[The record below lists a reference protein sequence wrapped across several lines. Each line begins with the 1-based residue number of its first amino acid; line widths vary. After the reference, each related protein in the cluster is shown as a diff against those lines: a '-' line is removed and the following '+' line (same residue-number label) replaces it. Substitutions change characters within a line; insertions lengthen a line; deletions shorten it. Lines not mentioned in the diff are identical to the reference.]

1 MVKLI
6 KSMGFL
12 KYWVL
17 LAGLFLPGT
26 LLGQGQPT
34 QAFTIDDFYTQIL
47 QHHPVAKQAALFS
60 DAAKQELRIAR
71 GLLDPRVNSRV
82 YRKELGGTNYFTLW
96 DNTLRV
102 PVWYG
107 TDLKAGFERNTGFNV
122 NGESFTPDAGL
133 TYLGVSVPLGQG
145 LIIDARRATIR
156 QAQLLGPLAEAEQAG
171 LINKLLLQA
180 GKDYADWLFTYH
192 KRQLLAEG
200 YDLALFRFNAVKE
213 RVRQGDLSA
222 IDSVEA
228 KMEMQN
234 RRVLLR
240 EAQVQ
245 YQNASL
251 VASNYLWT
259 ADNTPVEVTPDL
271 VPSLAG
277 MEETVP
283 TAEALQRM
291 AQTAQT
297 NHPDLLKGQIKLQQ
311 LDIERRLLTDNFK
324 PRLNIDYNLIQRGF
338 PLQGESFSQGF
349 LSNNYKFGA
358 VLGFPIFMR
367 TERGKLQL
375 NKVKI
380 ADLNYDLQQTGRE
393 INNGIQAQYNEIQA
407 LDELLTLQKEMVA
420 NSQVM
425 RDGEQRLFENGESSL
440 FLINTREMNLI
451 SQQVKLYELIA
462 KQAKTQLTLQW
473 AAGNVE
479 RPVLN
484 SMNE

>member
-1 MVKLI
+1 
-6 KSMGFL
+6 MGSPNF
-12 KYWVL
+12 WL
-17 LAGLFLPGT
+17 LLFGWFMLGALPVR
-26 LLGQGQPT
+26 GQDHQV
-34 QAFTIDDFYTQIL
+34 FTIDDFYTQIL
-47 QHHPVAKQAALFS
+47 QHHPVAKQASLFS

-96 DNTLRV
+96 DNTLRI

-122 NGESFTPDAGL
+122 NGESFTPAAGL
-133 TYLGVSVPLGQG
+133 TYLGFSVPLGQG

-156 QAQLLGPLAEAEQAG
+156 QAQLMGPLAEAEQAG

-180 GKDYADWLFTYH
+180 GKDYADWMFTFH
-192 KRQLLAEG
+192 KRQLLEQG
-200 YDLALFRFNAVKE
+200 YELALFRFRAVKE

-228 KMEMQN
+228 KIEMQN
-234 RRVLLR
+234 RQVLVR
-240 EAQVQ
+240 QAQVE

-251 VASNYLWT
+251 VVSNYLWT
-259 ADNTPVEVTPDL
+259 ANNTPVEVTPDL

-277 MEETVP
+277 LEEIVP
-283 TAEALQRM
+283 TPEALQKM
-291 AQTAQT
+291 AQTAQN
-297 NHPDLLKGQIKLQQ
+297 NHPEILKGQIKLQQ

-324 PRLNIDYNLIQRGF
+324 PRLNLDYNLIQRVF

-349 LSNNYKFGA
+349 LANNYKFGA
-358 VLGFPIFMR
+358 TLGFPVFMR

-380 ADLNYDLQQTGRE
+380 ADLNYDLQQAGRE
-393 INNGIQAQYNEIQA
+393 INNQILAQYNEMQA
-407 LDELLTLQKEMVA
+407 LEEVLTLQKEIVA
-420 NSQVM
+420 NTEVM
-425 RDGEQRLFENGESSL
+425 RVSEQKLFENGESSL

-451 SQQVKLYELIA
+451 NNQIKLYELIA
-462 KQAKTQLTLQW
+462 KQAQTHLTLQW
-473 AAGNVE
+473 AAGKVE
-479 RPVLN
+479 RPVAM
-484 SMNE
+484 SE